1 MTTPPSAAQ
10 EPSAIKAA
18 TLNKVREL
26 QDTWQQPL
34 GGQQPRPASAM
45 PEDLIVIGIAPGG
58 VRTAPIASIFGLP
71 SLYPLIVFAA
81 VLGLL
86 RGLRQARRGA

>member
-1 MTTPPSAAQ
+1 V
-10 EPSAIKAA
+10 
-18 TLNKVREL
+18 NKIREL

-34 GGQQPRPASAM
+34 GGQQPHPASEM

-58 VRTAPIASIFGLP
+58 VRTAPVESIFGLP
-71 SLYPLIVFAA
+71 SLYPLFAIAA

-86 RGLRQARRGA
+86 LGLRKSRSGA